1 MKMHSFMKKRYITVS
16 DRWLLWVRW
25 QVIIWDTSCNQTEIP
40 FTWKTVVKFSRRFWK
55 GPLKDGVFFI
65 SIIFRE
71 LFYVG
76 WFKLISNKLFGLH
89 QKFMLS
95 YHTWYMVTNWAC
107 SVSLALKVF
116 LTMTD
121 FALVCSWPLWKRF
134 TVDWKSGPTSRVT
147 DLHRPIEM
155 HRARFWS
162 SKISSIFQ
170 VWSVFRNV
178 FWEFLI
184 SDVSKWLIS
193 KSWKI

>member
-1 MKMHSFMKKRYITVS
+1 MTIMSQMTGGHLGHELQPDWNSFYV
-16 DRWLLWVRW
+16 
-25 QVIIWDTSCNQTEIP
+25 
-40 FTWKTVVKFSRRFWK
+40 
-55 GPLKDGVFFI
+55 KDGCEIFPQILKRASERRCLFI
-65 SIIFRE
+65 STIFRE

-89 QKFMLS
+89 QKFMQS
-95 YHTWYMVTNWAC
+95 YMVTNWAC

-121 FALVCSWPLWKRF
+121 FALVGSWPLLKRF
-134 TVDWKSGPTSRVT
+134 TGDWKSGQTSRVT
-147 DLHRPIEM
+147 GPHSRIEV

-193 KSWKI
+193 KSWKKKSGHSKSADS